1 MSTKIAINGFG
12 RIGRLTFRNLIE
24 SDKVEIVAINDLT
37 AVDML
42 AHLLKYDSAH
52 GRFNGTLEHTEN
64 SLIVNGKEITVYA
77 QRDPETL
84 PWAELN
90 IDVVIES
97 TGFFR
102 DAEGMGKHIKAGAKK
117 VALSAPASGDIK
129 TIVLGVNDGELTA
142 DDTMVSNASCTTNCL
157 SPMAKVLDEKFGIE
171 NGFMCT
177 IHAYTS
183 DQRIQ
188 DAPHSDKRRA
198 RAAAVNMIPTSTGA
212 AKAVALVLPQLKGK
226 LDGYAMRVPTITG
239 SATDLTVTLSKEVT
253 AEEVNA
259 AMRGVNDGELTADD
273 TMVSNASCTTNCLS
287 PMAKVLD
294 EKFGIENGFMCTIHA
309 YTSDQRIQDAP
320 HSDKRR
326 ARAAAVNMIPTSTGA
341 AKAVALVLPQLKG
354 KLDGYAMRVP
364 TITGSATDL
373 TVTLSKEVTAEEVNA
388 AMREAAKGPLKG
400 ILMYTEDPIVS
411 SDIVGDKH
419 SCIFDAGITSVKGNL
434 VKVLGW
440 YDNEA
445 GYSARLA
452 NLVERLA

>member
-1 MSTKIAINGFG
+1 MSKIAINGFG

-24 SDKVEIVAINDLT
+24 SDNVEIVAINDLT
-37 AVDML
+37 ATDML
-42 AHLLKYDSAH
+42 AHLLKYYSAH
-52 GRFNGTLEHTEN
+52 GRFNGTVSHTES

-84 PWAELN
+84 PWGELGV
-90 IDVVIES
+90 DVVIES

-129 TIVLGVNDGELTA
+129 TIVLGVNDDELTA
-142 DDTMVSNASCTTNCL
+142 EDTMVSNASCTTNCL

-171 NGFMCT
+171 SGFMCT

-239 SATDLTVTLSKEVT
+239 SATDLTVQLKTEAT
-253 AEEVNA
+253 AEEINA
-259 AMRGVNDGELTADD
+259 AM
-273 TMVSNASCTTNCLS
+273 
-287 PMAKVLD
+287 K
-294 EKFGIENGFMCTIHA
+294 
-309 YTSDQRIQDAP
+309 
-320 HSDKRR
+320 
-326 ARAAAVNMIPTSTGA
+326 
-341 AKAVALVLPQLKG
+341 
-354 KLDGYAMRVP
+354 
-364 TITGSATDL
+364 
-373 TVTLSKEVTAEEVNA
+373 
-388 AMREAAKGPLKG
+388 EAAEGPLKN
-400 ILMYTEDPIVS
+400 ILCYTEDPIVS

-419 SCIFDAGITSVKGNL
+419 SCIFDAGVTSAKGKL

>member
-52 GRFNGTLEHTEN
+52 GRFNGTVEHTEN

-259 AMRGVNDGELTADD
+259 AM
-273 TMVSNASCTTNCLS
+273 
-287 PMAKVLD
+287 K
-294 EKFGIENGFMCTIHA
+294 
-309 YTSDQRIQDAP
+309 
-320 HSDKRR
+320 
-326 ARAAAVNMIPTSTGA
+326 
-341 AKAVALVLPQLKG
+341 
-354 KLDGYAMRVP
+354 
-364 TITGSATDL
+364 
-373 TVTLSKEVTAEEVNA
+373 
-388 AMREAAKGPLKG
+388 EAAKGPLKG

>member
-12 RIGRLTFRNLIE
+12 RIGRLTFRILIE
-24 SDKVEIVAINDLT
+24 SDKVEVVAINDLT

-52 GRFNGTLEHTEN
+52 GRFNGTVTHTEN

-84 PWAELN
+84 PWGE
-90 IDVVIES
+90 IGVEVVVES
-97 TGFFR
+97 TGFFTN
-102 DAEGMGKHIKAGAKK
+102 AEGMGKHITAGAKK
-117 VALSAPASGDIK
+117 VVLSAPAKGDIK
-129 TIVLGVNDGELTA
+129 TIVLGVNDDQLTDA
-142 DDTMVSNASCTTNCL
+142 DTMVSNASCTTNCL
-157 SPMAKVLDEKFGIE
+157 SPMAKVLDEKFGIDS
-171 NGFMCT
+171 GFMCT

-239 SATDLTVTLSKEVT
+239 SATDLTVQLSREVT
-253 AEEVNA
+253 AEEINA
-259 AMRGVNDGELTADD
+259 AM
-273 TMVSNASCTTNCLS
+273 
-287 PMAKVLD
+287 K
-294 EKFGIENGFMCTIHA
+294 
-309 YTSDQRIQDAP
+309 
-320 HSDKRR
+320 
-326 ARAAAVNMIPTSTGA
+326 
-341 AKAVALVLPQLKG
+341 
-354 KLDGYAMRVP
+354 
-364 TITGSATDL
+364 
-373 TVTLSKEVTAEEVNA
+373 
-388 AMREAAKGPLKG
+388 EAAEGPLKG

-419 SCIFDAGITSVKGNL
+419 SCIFDAGVTSAKGNL

>member
-1 MSTKIAINGFG
+1 MSSKIAINGFG

-37 AVDML
+37 ATDML

-52 GRFNGTLEHTEN
+52 GRFNGTVEHTEN

-84 PWAELN
+84 PWGELG

-171 NGFMCT
+171 SGFMCT

-226 LDGYAMRVPTITG
+226 LDGYAMRVPTVTG

-259 AMRGVNDGELTADD
+259 AM
-273 TMVSNASCTTNCLS
+273 
-287 PMAKVLD
+287 K
-294 EKFGIENGFMCTIHA
+294 
-309 YTSDQRIQDAP
+309 
-320 HSDKRR
+320 
-326 ARAAAVNMIPTSTGA
+326 
-341 AKAVALVLPQLKG
+341 
-354 KLDGYAMRVP
+354 
-364 TITGSATDL
+364 
-373 TVTLSKEVTAEEVNA
+373 
-388 AMREAAKGPLKG
+388 EAAEGPLKG

-419 SCIFDAGITSVKGNL
+419 SCIFDAGVTSAKGNL